1 MIHLMIDDQPIA
13 VPPGY
18 TVLQAAREHG
28 IAIPTLCYLESLPPY
43 AACRLCLVEI
53 ATPRGRR
60 SPSGESKLVASCAYP
75 SEEGLVVRTNTE
87 QVLDARRTVVELLMS
102 TAGHLPVVQKLAQE
116 LGVQAPYVQ
125 LAPNDCILCGL
136 CVRACREIVGVGA
149 ISLTHRGMERA
160 VSTPF
165 EISSADC
172 IECATCALVCPTGA
186 IRIEDITRPARTSHT
201 WASAYARRACRLC
214 ESEPPGPLFPQDY
227 RELLGT
233 QTPALARRCKCE
245 R

>member
-1 MIHLMIDDQPIA
+1 MIRLRIDDYAVA

-53 ATPRGRR
+53 ATPRG
-60 SPSGESKLVASCAYP
+60 GKLVASCAYP
-75 SEEGLVVRTNTE
+75 SEDGLVVRTNTE

-186 IRIEDITRPARTSHT
+186 IRIEDITRPARTSHV

-214 ESEPPGPLFPQDY
+214 ESEPPGPPFPQDY

-233 QTPALARRCKCE
+233 QMNADKR
-245 R
+245 

>member
-1 MIHLMIDDQPIA
+1 MIHLTIDNQSVE
-13 VPPGY
+13 VPSGY

-53 ATPRGRR
+53 ATPRG
-60 SPSGESKLVASCAYP
+60 SKLVASCAYP
-75 SEEGLVVRTNTE
+75 SEDGLVVRTNTE

-186 IRIEDITRPARTSHT
+186 IRIEDITRPARTSHV

-214 ESEPPGPLFPQDY
+214 ESEPPGLPFPQDY

-233 QTPALARRCKCE
+233 QMNADKR
-245 R
+245 